1 MKNIIIIT
9 QGLSRIV
16 KPLFY
21 NKGINIF
28 GVIECAPR
36 EINKPTNSLIISVY
50 HKIIKKSESELLTFS
65 KQNNI
70 PYFYMTNSSN
80 ELESWVKNLAPDLIV
95 VYVMSQ
101 LLKENI
107 YTIPRYGTINL
118 HPSLLPK
125 YRGPNPCF
133 WSYYNMDKV
142 GGVTVH
148 FIDKGEDTGDILFQ
162 EEYNIPLGIKSS
174 DRFDVLISQIGIS
187 LLTKAIENIENIK
200 PIKQPTESPTLRAR
214 NLKLIEHKEIID
226 WENWPIERIWH
237 LLRGTEL
244 WLNAISE
251 PKGIYMGTRWNI
263 GDFIKVKNEDN
274 WELGKIYRNKNKY
287 FIVCKEGIIHLNCNI
302 NIKSLIRII
311 LNKYF

>member
-1 MKNIIIIT
+1 MKNIIVIT

-16 KPLFY
+16 KPLF
-21 NKGINIF
+21 NDQGINII
-28 GVIECAPR
+28 GIVECAPR
-36 EINKPTNSLIISVY
+36 EINKQTDSLIISLY
-50 HKIIKKSESELLTFS
+50 HKICRVKESDLLTFS
-65 KQNNI
+65 KDHNI
-70 PYFYMTNSSN
+70 PYFYMTNSSI
-80 ELESWVKNLAPDLIV
+80 ELESFVKTLSPDLIV

-107 YTIPRYGTINL
+107 FKIPRYGSINL

-187 LLTKAIENIENIK
+187 LLTKAIENIENIE
-200 PIKQPTESPTLRAR
+200 PVKQSKESPTSKAR
-214 NLKLIEHKEIID
+214 NLKLIEHKTIID
-226 WENWPIERIWH
+226 WENWPIEKIWH
-237 LLRGTEL
+237 ILRGTES
-244 WLNAISE
+244 WLNAIPE
-251 PKGIYMGTRWNI
+251 PKGIFQGTRWCI
-263 GDFIKVKNEDN
+263 GNFVKVEINDQ
-274 WELGKIYRNKNKY
+274 WELGKIYCKNSKQ
-287 FIVCKEGIIHLNCNI
+287 FLVCKDGIIYVNAKANF
-302 NIKSLIRII
+302 KALISSF
-311 LNKYF
+311 LNKYL